1 MRNAEIIEELVDY
14 TKERAIEQTRNYE
27 ISEWSTSMVEN
38 VYYTLTDQ
46 FDEALLEQYHD
57 IVIPRISLN
66 HLDEIG
72 RVIHPRFIQDHYNE
86 LGLSQA
92 DFL

>member
-1 MRNAEIIEELVDY
+1 MKAVEVIEELVDY
-14 TKERAIEQTRNYE
+14 TKERAIEQARNEE
-27 ISEWSTSMVEN
+27 ISEWSTSMVES

-46 FDEALLEQYHD
+46 FDEALLEQYHEA
-57 IVIPRISLN
+57 VISRISLS

-72 RVIHPRFIQDHYNE
+72 RAIHPRLIQDHYQE

>member
-1 MRNAEIIEELVDY
+1 MKAVELIEELVDY
-14 TKERAIEQTRNYE
+14 TKERAIEQARNYE
-27 ISEWSTSMVEN
+27 MGEWTTAMVEN
-38 VYYTLTDQ
+38 VYFTLTDQ
-46 FDEALLEQYHD
+46 FDETLLEQYREA
-57 IVIPRISLN
+57 VISRISLS

-72 RVIHPRFIQDHYNE
+72 RVIRPRFIQDHYQE